1 MTVFLTNSLT
11 GRKEEFVPR
20 VPGEVRMYNC
30 GPTVYNYAHV
40 GNLRAFLMADVLR
53 RLLEARGFE
62 VRQVMNITDVGHMTE
77 DDIRDAGEDK
87 MAVAAKELGKDPYE
101 VAKFFTEAFFADL
114 KALNF
119 QEAEAYPRATETIPE
134 MIAMVERLVSKG
146 NAYVVGGNVYFDVA
160 TFPEYGKLSGNTVAS
175 LKAGARLEVNPEK
188 RHPAD
193 FALWKSDPQHIM
205 QWDSPWGPGF
215 PGWHIECSV
224 MAQAILGEEIDIHT
238 GGEDNRFPHHE
249 CEIAQS
255 EAATGKTFARYW
267 IHTGYLQVGGEK
279 MAKSKGNFF
288 TLRDLMEKGYDPRAI
303 RAALIS
309 VHYRQPMNLT
319 LDGIDEA
326 AKNLERVHELLRKTT
341 GTDGLPDRPEVA
353 EAAARARNDF
363 DAAMDDDMNVSP
375 ARAAVLALVSELNRA
390 GADLSTAD
398 ANLVRGTFAHFDG
411 ILGTGLMDFDDG
423 EDLSTEVEALIEARN
438 AARKAKDF
446 AESDRIRD
454 ELAGR
459 GIILSDGAG
468 GTTWKRK

>member
-1 MTVFLTNSLT
+1 MVHLTNTLT
-11 GRKEEFVPR
+11 GKKEEFVPR

-53 RLLEARGFE
+53 RLLEARGYR
-62 VRQVMNITDVGHMTE
+62 VRQVMNITDVGHMTQ
-77 DDIRDAGEDK
+77 DDLRDSGEDK
-87 MAVAAKELGKDPYE
+87 VAVAAKEMGKDPWE
-101 VAKFFTEAFFADL
+101 VAKFFTDAFFQDL
-114 KALNF
+114 EALNF
-119 QEAEAYPRATETIPE
+119 REAEAYPRATETIPE
-134 MIAMVERLVSKG
+134 MIAMVERLVEKG
-146 NAYVVGGNVYFDVA
+146 NAYVVGGNVYFDVS
-160 TFPEYGKLSGNTVAS
+160 TFPAYGRLSGNTVER

-193 FALWKSDPQHIM
+193 FALWKSDPDHIM

-224 MAQAILGEEIDIHT
+224 MAQALLGEELDIHT
-238 GGEDNRFPHHE
+238 GGEDNCFPHHE

-267 IHTGYLQVGGEK
+267 LHTGYLQVGGEK

-288 TLRDLMEKGYDPRAI
+288 TLKDLMAKGYDPRAI

-319 LDGIDEA
+319 LEGIDEA
-326 AKNLERVHELLRKTT
+326 SKNLDRVHELLRKI
-341 GTDGLPDRPEVA
+341 GGEAGVPDRPEI
-353 EAAARARNDF
+353 AAATARARSDF

-375 ARAAVLALVSELNRA
+375 ARAAVLGLVGEVNRA
-390 GADLSTAD
+390 GLPLSTAD
-398 ANLVRGTFAHFDG
+398 ADLVRETFAWFDG
-411 ILGTGLMDFDDG
+411 VFGTGLMEVAQAD
-423 EDLSTEVEALIEARN
+423 DLSAGIEALIDARN
-438 AARKAKDF
+438 AARQARDF

-454 ELAGR
+454 ELAAR
-459 GIILSDGAG
+459 GIILEDGPG